1 MTVVVIQQCA
11 LQKQRWVY
19 RVALSTLDS
28 GLVYENFLMYTAPL
42 LKLADLSF
50 KFSRRKL
57 IGRHFVPTKILLYH
71 FLAVKDAIP
80 NTR

>member
-1 MTVVVIQQCA
+1 VTVVVIQQCA

-28 GLVYENFLMYTAPL
+28 GLVYENFLMYPAPH

-50 KFSRRKL
+50 W
-57 IGRHFVPTKILLYH
+57 GRADWKTFRT
-71 FLAVKDAIP
+71 D
-80 NTR
+80 